1 MVEGLPGPQS
11 KRAASASLVQRLQ
24 QLSCSAAADPAAEQT
39 PQRFQLL
46 STLPSGLHET
56 LAART
61 LQALMASRCG
71 THWFQGRRRLPQ
83 THGRTVTKV
92 SLP

>member
-24 QLSCSAAADPAAEQT
+24 QLSCSLAAEPPAEQT

-46 STLPSGLHET
+46 GTLPSGLHET
-56 LAART
+56 LAERT
-61 LQALMASRCG
+61 VQALMASRCG
-71 THWFQGRRRLPQ
+71 MHCFQGKR
-83 THGRTVTKV
+83 KV
-92 SLP
+92 P

>member
-11 KRAASASLVQRLQ
+11 KRAASASLMQRLQ

-46 STLPSGLHET
+46 GTLPSGLHET

-71 THWFQGRRRLPQ
+71 MHYFQGKWRVPWTRRL
-83 THGRTVTKV
+83 TWTKHP
-92 SLP
+92 L